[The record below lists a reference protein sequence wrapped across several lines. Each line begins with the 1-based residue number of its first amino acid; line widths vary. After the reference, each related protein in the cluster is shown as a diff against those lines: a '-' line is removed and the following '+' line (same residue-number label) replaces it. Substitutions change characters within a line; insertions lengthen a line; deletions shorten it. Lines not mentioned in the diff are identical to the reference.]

1 MRKSYFPH
9 ETLSLDFD
17 ELSWLSLGLEN
28 KSELSEQIHSGFD
41 EVVAL
46 DDTTAA
52 AWAVPLLLRPVLLI
66 LTFDI
71 AVLYRYDMSCLSSY
85 ICALNFMSIHA
96 IALERLWW

>member
-52 AWAVPLLLRPVLLI
+52 
-66 LTFDI
+66 T
-71 AVLYRYDMSCLSSY
+71 
-85 ICALNFMSIHA
+85 
-96 IALERLWW
+96 